1 MARTSSLVAGFV
13 AGVVVAASTTAIA
26 VTGTA
31 DTSTD
36 LNSKATTTWLT
47 VKVADAMG
55 TRDTITW
62 VPTGSFAGSA
72 EERVPRYPMTPIQGK
87 DTKDLKLSAVRNEQ
101 VSAQLAIAS
110 GHNLDD
116 VKAVVGD
123 LTGPGGAKLSGADTQ
138 VRFVKYVPVQ
148 RSKSEVDWSA
158 TIDQVSSGKEVSGDR
173 NPDVVGDPLAEGSS
187 VDVPAYAAQPL
198 WFTFHIPKGAKPGT
212 YTGTVKVNAD
222 GRTQSTYPLTIE
234 VADASVPDPKDYSF
248 FLDVWAQPETIAKN
262 HGVKLWSD
270 EHWKLIDK
278 YDRDLASRGQK
289 VINTTIVDNPWHHQ
303 WSLGTRESQTA
314 TPYTSMVGWA
324 WNGKTFSFD
333 FSRWDK
339 YVETARRAGLGPD
352 IGAFSMLAF
361 QDQEHL
367 TYTDTTTGKSV
378 YENVDL
384 GGDRWRQAWGAFLP
398 AFEQHV
404 KAKGW
409 LDHTWLSF
417 DERPIDTMTVV
428 KNFVHEV
435 APAFDNR
442 ISVAGSINTEGV
454 ASNLSVDWGGIDA
467 MTKEKVEERRKAGKI
482 TTFYVRLA
490 GPPEHAV
497 LLARRRVADA
507 ALDLRPAG
515 SGRVP
520 ALVVQQLDQ
529 RSLQAAGAHLH
540 AGRRVP
546 GLPGQGRPDVQHPL
560 GAAEGGHRG
569 LRTHRP
575 AAEEGR
581 RHRQRR
587 PDRGPHHRDPEPRR
601 PDEGRQRHRDR
612 AGGSREGADVMRGR
626 WRSLLLAGALT
637 AMSLS
642 GAGVVTPAQAEQQTP
657 ARHTVTY
664 DQHSVLVDG
673 KPLYIWGAEFHYF
686 RLPSPDAW
694 RDVLQKI
701 KAGGFNAVSLYFD
714 WGYHSSKPGSY
725 DFTGTRDVERLLDEA
740 ERAGLYVIARPGPY
754 INAEVSGG
762 GMPAWRS
769 TQAGVNRTS
778 EPEYLKA
785 AREWMSRINP
795 IIARHQ
801 LTRGTGSVILYQIE
815 NEYQGGRHDADY
827 MQTLIDWAKE
837 DGIDVPTFVNDG
849 GANQNWV
856 SGKGAPDIYGFDAY
870 PQGFDCKDPDI
881 WKNLPD
887 YSYVNEWKPES
898 PLIIPEAQGGAFDPG
913 AAPDTRT
920 ARSSPAPT
928 SPGCS
933 AR

>member
-1 MARTSSLVAGFV
+1 MARTPSAVAGFV

-26 VTGTA
+26 VTGTT
-31 DTSTD
+31 TSGTD
-36 LNSKATTTWLT
+36 PNSKATTTWLT

-87 DTKDLKLSAVRNEQ
+87 DTKELKLSAVRNEQ

-123 LTGPGGAKLSGADTQ
+123 LTGPGGSKLSGADTQ

-173 NPDVVGDPLAEGSS
+173 NPDVVGDPLEEGSS

-222 GRTQSTYPLTIE
+222 GRTQTTYPLTIE

-270 EHWKLIDK
+270 DHWRLIDK
-278 YDRDLASRGQK
+278 YDRDLASHGQK

-367 TYTDTTTGKSV
+367 TYTDTSTGKTV

-398 AFEQHV
+398 AFEKHV

-417 DERPIDTMTVV
+417 DERPISTMTVV
-428 KNFVHEV
+428 KDFVHEV
-435 APAFDNR
+435 APAFDDR

-482 TTFYVRLA
+482 TTFYVYGSPAHPNTLSYSPAVESRMLPWISA
-490 GPPEHAV
+490 QRDLDGFLRWSYNSWTSDPFKQPVYIFTQGDEYLVYPGKDGPMSSIRWEQLKEGIEDYELIAQ
-497 LLARRRVADA
+497 
-507 ALDLRPAG
+507 LRKK
-515 SGRVP
+515 
-520 ALVVQQLDQ
+520 D
-529 RSLQAAGAHLH
+529 
-540 AGRRVP
+540 
-546 GLPGQGRPDVQHPL
+546 
-560 GAAEGGHRG
+560 GG
-569 LRTHRP
+569 T
-575 AAEEGR
+575 
-581 RHRQRR
+581 
-587 PDRGPHHRDPEPRR
+587 DSD
-601 PDEGRQRHRDR
+601 
-612 AGGSREGADVMRGR
+612 
-626 WRSLLLAGALT
+626 ALT
-637 AMSLS
+637 DALTT
-642 GAGVVTPAQAEQQTP
+642 AT
-657 ARHTVTY
+657 RN
-664 DQHSVLVDG
+664 LDG
-673 KPLYIWGAEFHYF
+673 
-686 RLPSPDAW
+686 
-694 RDVLQKI
+694 
-701 KAGGFNAVSLYFD
+701 
-714 WGYHSSKPGSY
+714 
-725 DFTGTRDVERLLDEA
+725 
-740 ERAGLYVIARPGPY
+740 
-754 INAEVSGG
+754 
-762 GMPAWRS
+762 
-769 TQAGVNRTS
+769 RT
-778 EPEYLKA
+778 K
-785 AREWMSRINP
+785 
-795 IIARHQ
+795 
-801 LTRGTGSVILYQIE
+801 
-815 NEYQGGRHDADY
+815 D
-827 MQTLIDWAKE
+827 
-837 DGIDVPTFVNDG
+837 VND
-849 GANQNWV
+849 
-856 SGKGAPDIYGFDAY
+856 I
-870 PQGFDCKDPDI
+870 
-881 WKNLPD
+881 
-887 YSYVNEWKPES
+887 E
-898 PLIIPEAQGGAFDPG
+898 
-913 AAPDTRT
+913 T
-920 ARSSPAPT
+920 ARAAVVKGLT
-928 SPGCS
+928 S
-933 AR
+933 